1 MPGNTPTG
9 LLPTVPP
16 GGGTDTGEHTSTGPP
31 GGTPPGSGPAAA
43 PASPAATGSPAS
55 PAAATAPGAAAPGA
69 AAPAATGS
77 TAGAPA
83 RRRPGRPGRRA
94 WYRLISPLAV
104 LVVWQLVSSSGLVSE
119 QKLPSPSTVLHTA
132 ITLITTNSAAYGT
145 LQGAMVVSLERVA
158 IGFALG
164 GTIGLV
170 LAVIAGLSR
179 LGENSVDP
187 LLQMLRTL
195 PLFGLIPVFIVWF
208 GIGELPKVLLIALGA
223 AIPLYLNT
231 FAGIRNVDAKL
242 AEAGQSLGLS
252 RAEMIRH
259 IILPGA
265 LPQVLVGLRQSLGV
279 AWLALVVAEQINANA
294 GLGFMISQATQFLRN
309 DVIFVALLVY
319 CLLGLITDA
328 LVRLLERRALAWRR
342 GLLEG

>member
-9 LLPTVPP
+9 LLPTALPRS
-16 GGGTDTGEHTSTGPP
+16 GTDTGTPSRTGPP
-31 GGTPPGSGPAAA
+31 GGTPPGTGPAAA
-43 PASPAATGSPAS
+43 QQ
-55 PAAATAPGAAAPGA
+55 AAAAGPGTAAAPGA
-69 AAPAATGS
+69 ASA
-77 TAGAPA
+77 AGAAGAAA
-83 RRRPGRPGRRA
+83 RRGPRRRA
-94 WYRLISPLAV
+94 WYRLVSPLAV
-104 LVVWQLVSSSGLVSE
+104 LIVWQLVSSSGLVSE

-164 GTIGLV
+164 GAAGLV

-242 AEAGQSLGLS
+242 AEAGQSLGLT
-252 RAEMIRH
+252 RAEKIRH

-265 LPQVLVGLRQSLGV
+265 LPQMLVGLRQSLGV

-328 LVRLLERRALAWRR
+328 LVRLLERRALTWRR
-342 GLLEG
+342 GLLEA

>member
-1 MPGNTPTG
+1 M
-9 LLPTVPP
+9 
-16 GGGTDTGEHTSTGPP
+16 
-31 GGTPPGSGPAAA
+31 
-43 PASPAATGSPAS
+43 
-55 PAAATAPGAAAPGA
+55 
-69 AAPAATGS
+69 
-77 TAGAPA
+77 
-83 RRRPGRPGRRA
+83 
-94 WYRLISPLAV
+94 LII
-104 LVVWQLVSSSGLVSE
+104 WQLVSSSGLVSE
-119 QKLPSPSTVLHTA
+119 QKLPSPAAVLHTA

-164 GTIGLV
+164 GAAGLI

-242 AEAGQSLGLS
+242 AEAGHSLGLT

-265 LPQVLVGLRQSLGV
+265 LPQMLVGLRQSLGV

-342 GLLEG
+342 GLLEA